1 MQSPG
6 TNVQDNMQINKNPH
20 PFVRNEKKKQSKIF
34 KKLSLNFEFWF
45 LTNPRSVTS
54 DRVSVLLA
62 QDEVTVT
69 WASVR
74 AQISLDFF
82 SSIIGF

>member
-1 MQSPG
+1 MQIPG
-6 TNVQDNMQINKNPH
+6 TNGQDNMQINKK
-20 PFVRNEKKKQSKIF
+20 PFCWLMKKQNMIF
-34 KKLSLNFEFWF
+34 RHFSLNFEFWF